1 MRQNDGIYSFIFW
14 SIKRLDGRKIP
25 LVKNG
30 WYDPKLWLGCLVKA
44 LGGDPQKVYCRGTI
58 TFYEMEDDVLTLN
71 TETAWAEMSET
82 RHFIESCFPGM
93 KIYYIEEESGC
104 ERFFCNDSEGIY
116 FKDHYYLDGFD
127 DSEYYETIEET
138 ARYVKEIVGHDVE
151 ADFTTDIASFTPSEQ
166 SHSYLIFNLSVF
178 PTKACNLW
186 LSDPS
191 FPDDE
196 WDDFLT
202 KFLSSSSDTKI
213 TRNDK
218 GEVTI
223 LKKYEMQRFS
233 SHQSADEVI
242 RDFGRIAQ
250 G

>member
-1 MRQNDGIYSFIFW
+1 MVAGDFCVYTVLEYDCVVVLMRQNDGFSSFIFW

-104 ERFFCNDSEGIY
+104 ERFYTNDSEGIY
-116 FKDHYYLDGFD
+116 FKDRYYLDGFD
-127 DSEYYETIEET
+127 DSEYFETLEE
-138 ARYVKEIVGHDVE
+138 AAKYVKEIVGHDVE
-151 ADFTTDIASFTPSEQ
+151 ADFDAID
-166 SHSYLIFNLSVF
+166 
-178 PTKACNLW
+178 KA
-186 LSDPS
+186 LSDYVEEHEEDDPDCYYS
-191 FPDDE
+191 FHE
-196 WDDFLT
+196 F
-202 KFLSSSSDTKI
+202 KEV
-213 TRNDK
+213 ND
-218 GEVTI
+218 
-223 LKKYEMQRFS
+223 
-233 SHQSADEVI
+233 
-242 RDFGRIAQ
+242 
-250 G
+250 